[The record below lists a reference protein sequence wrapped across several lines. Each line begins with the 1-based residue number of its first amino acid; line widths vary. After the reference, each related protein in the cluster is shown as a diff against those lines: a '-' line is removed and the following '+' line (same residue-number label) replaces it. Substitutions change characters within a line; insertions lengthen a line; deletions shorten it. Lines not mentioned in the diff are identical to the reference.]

1 MKHTFIKEKIESKYV
16 PSVGDFFVLVTDY
29 EDLNDSYHVI
39 FLLTE
44 NNTAVVVSRNN
55 SCEVVGSPP
64 TRYLV
69 GNVFTLDDLQYA
81 FPLKNLHFFKVEILD
96 IEARV
101 LRNP

>member
-16 PSVGDFFVLVTDY
+16 PDIGDFFVLVTDY

-55 SCEVVGSPP
+55 SCEVVVSPP

-69 GNVFTLDDLQYA
+69 GNVFTLDDLQY
-81 FPLKNLHFFKVEILD
+81 KNLHFFKVEILD

>member
-55 SCEVVGSPP
+55 SCEVVVSPP

-69 GNVFTLDDLQYA
+69 GNVFTLDDLQY
-81 FPLKNLHFFKVEILD
+81 KNLHFFKVEILD

>member
-55 SCEVVGSPP
+55 SCEVVVSPP

-69 GNVFTLDDLQYA
+69 GNVFTLDDLQY
-81 FPLKNLHFFKVEILD
+81 KNLHFFKVELLD